1 MNNKIVPRNILA
13 QEEVKS
19 SSSDNT
25 YIVTIFDN
33 CISCTCPAGGRKTF
47 CKHML
52 TIVHQNLE
60 QIEKVNLEFY
70 KDLILLL
77 EMKNDKN
84 QDYEAFKELSA
95 KLIHSDKGIAQQAA
109 LNSVAYSENR
119 KNKNNF
125 AEIVA
130 NDINNIDIHKQFE
143 FFEILCKA
151 YNKKEIGFR
160 YCEYPNNL
168 DEFIKMGYL
177 INTEQPPKLSDFIK
191 MDAGRKSVYFFKLS
205 PEIIEIR
212 RKLHEILS
220 VKFPKIEQWSKDGL
234 WFTEK
239 RIIDP
244 KYL

>member
-1 MNNKIVPRNILA
+1 MTIPGEILA

-25 YIVTIFDN
+25 YIVTLFDN

-52 TIVHQNLE
+52 SLVHQNLE
-60 QIEKVNLEFY
+60 KIKTDSEFY
-70 KDLILLL
+70 KNLILLL

-84 QDYEAFKELSA
+84 LDYEAFKELSA

-109 LNSVAYSENR
+109 LNSVAHSENR

-125 AEIVA
+125 AEMIA
-130 NDINNIDIHKQFE
+130 NDINNIDIHNQFE
-143 FFEILCKA
+143 FFELLGKA
-151 YNKKEIGFR
+151 YTKKDIGFR
-160 YCEYPNNL
+160 YCEYPQSL
-168 DEFIKMGYL
+168 DEFIKNGYL
-177 INTEQPPKLSDFIK
+177 IETEQPPKLSDFIK
-191 MDAGRKSVYFFKLS
+191 MDSGRKSIYFYKLA

-212 RKLHEILS
+212 QSLYKSLS
-220 VKFPKIEQWSKDGL
+220 IKFPKIQKWSEDST
-234 WFTEK
+234 WFTEQ